1 MSSLDEITDQ
11 IKTLKQARNLLQQRY
26 EDSELH
32 QKMEIAPHSPVT
44 STPKDEE
51 ILKLLTAIQQ
61 LDKYVKE
68 LQEEQFEIIKKQG

>member
-1 MSSLDEITDQ
+1 
-11 IKTLKQARNLLQQRY
+11 LKHARNILQNRY

-32 QKMEIAPHSPVT
+32 QKMEISPHSPVDA
-44 STPKDEE
+44 TPKDEE
-51 ILKLLTAIQQ
+51 ILRLLTAIQQ